1 MISMQRW
8 TQILLE
14 VGNGAKPPEHET
26 EEEARIR
33 ARLKKQVDEIHA
45 KGGYVDVPSE
55 GG

>member
-14 VGNGAKPPEHET
+14 VGNGAKPPAHES
-26 EEEARIR
+26 EEEALIR

-45 KGGYVDVPSE
+45 KGGIVDIPYE
-55 GG
+55 G